1 MKSELVE
8 SQIDASNRPNDSA
21 SHSLLAEANSF
32 QQTYRTQKSTAPS
45 DSHLP
50 NLSFFDSQKLD
61 SRNSAGANQSDV
73 VLAASLTFTH
83 NGQPVVLSNGGYPI
97 VVPRK

>member
-8 SQIDASNRPNDSA
+8 SQIDVASKPNDSA

-32 QQTYRTQKSTAPS
+32 QQTYRAQQSNAAA
-45 DSHLP
+45 DAHLP
-50 NLSFFDSQKLD
+50 NLSFFDSEKLD
-61 SRNSAGANQSDV
+61 SKTSTNADQSDV

-83 NGQPVVLSNGGYPI
+83 NGQPVVISNGGYPI